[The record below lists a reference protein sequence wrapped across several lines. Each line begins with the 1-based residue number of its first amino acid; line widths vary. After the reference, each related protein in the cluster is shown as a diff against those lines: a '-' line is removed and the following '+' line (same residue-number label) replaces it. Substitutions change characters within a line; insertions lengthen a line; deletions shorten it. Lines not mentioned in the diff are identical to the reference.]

1 MSLQCH
7 RTALLVLLATTGCG
21 SSTVRYPSVRTN
33 ADIPPSTPTPSDPL
47 RVHMYS
53 GELYILNTWSESR
66 ERQLLSGSGTHY
78 SVSRSVSTPGKFDL
92 SVDSIAL
99 VEVTVRR
106 TVRPAGPTILTV
118 WGVLTGITT
127 GVCVADPKACFG
139 SCPTFYPTD
148 SAAAHPWAE
157 GFSGSIARSL
167 EATDID
173 ALYYAS
179 ADPGPFE
186 LEMRNEALETHAVRS
201 VRLLAV
207 PRPATGRVLADG
219 EGRFHHATRFVEPA
233 SCRGA
238 EGDCLARVRSMDGL
252 ERRSLTD
259 SADLA
264 ARETI
269 ELTFPAVPGP
279 TGLVIG
285 ARHSL
290 VSTYLFYQTMAF
302 AGRSA
307 GAWLA
312 RLERDGLEAFP
323 GGFTMMDMLGG
334 IEVELEQAGVWFRV
348 AEYGEQGPIATD
360 VQVIVLPETED
371 SVRIRLRLAKGNWRV
386 DYLALAA
393 LGPMVE
399 AEILEPVEVLGAN
412 GVADE
417 EALERL
423 RQPDEYLVTYPGDRY
438 RLRFQVPGD
447 HGPVELFLES
457 RGYYYEWMRPEWLSD
472 ENPVMLALVGADPAA
487 ALKVLAPAF
496 KSREA
501 GLDEQFWASRFGG
514 RTP

>member
-1 MSLQCH
+1 MSFRSNL
-7 RTALLVLLATTGCG
+7 AVLLVLLATAGCG
-21 SSTVRYPSVRTN
+21 STVKYPSVRPNT
-33 ADIPPSTPTPSDPL
+33 DIPPETTPPSEPL

-53 GELYILNTWSESR
+53 GELYILSTWSESQE
-66 ERQLLSGSGTHY
+66 ERLLSGRGTHY
-78 SVSRSVSTPGKFDL
+78 SINRFASSPGAFDL

-99 VEVTVRR
+99 VEVTTRK
-106 TVRPAGPTILTV
+106 TTHPTGPTILAV
-118 WGVLTGITT
+118 WAVLTGITT

-148 SAAAHPWAE
+148 SVMERPWAE

-179 ADPGPFE
+179 ADPGTFE

-207 PRPATGRVLADG
+207 PRPETVRALADG
-219 EGRFHHATRFVEPA
+219 EGRFHQATRFVEPV
-233 SCRGA
+233 SCWA
-238 EGDCLARVRSMDGL
+238 ADGDCLSKIRQMDGL
-252 ERRSLTD
+252 ERGSLTD
-259 SADLA
+259 STDLA

-269 ELTFPAVPGP
+269 ELTFPAVPGA

-307 GAWLA
+307 GSWLA

-334 IEVELEQAGVWFRV
+334 IEVELKQAGEWFPV
-348 AEYGEQGPIATD
+348 ADYGEQGPIATD
-360 VQVIVLPETED
+360 VQVIVLPETND
-371 SVRIRLRLAKGNWRV
+371 SVHIRLRLARGNWRV
-386 DYLALAA
+386 DYLALAT
-393 LGPMVE
+393 LGHTVE
-399 AEILEPVEVLGAN
+399 AQMLEPEEVLGAD
-412 GVADE
+412 GMADE
-417 EALERL
+417 DALERL
-423 RQPDEYLVTYPGDRY
+423 RHPDEYLVTYPGDRY
-438 RLRFQVPGD
+438 RLRFQVPAD
-447 HGPVELFLES
+447 QGPVELFLES
-457 RGYYYEWMRPEWLSD
+457 RGYYYEWMRPEWLLE
-472 ENPVMLALVGADPAA
+472 ENPAMLALVGADPAA
-487 ALKVLAPAF
+487 ALKALAPAF
-496 KSREA
+496 KRREA

-514 RTP
+514 RVP